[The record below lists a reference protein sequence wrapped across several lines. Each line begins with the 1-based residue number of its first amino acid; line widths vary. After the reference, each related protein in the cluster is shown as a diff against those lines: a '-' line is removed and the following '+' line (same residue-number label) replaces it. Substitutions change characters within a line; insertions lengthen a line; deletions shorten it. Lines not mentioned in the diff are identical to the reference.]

1 MSTVLYAPFRL
12 KESKLFAYERMGDT
26 RLLVL
31 SNFTDQPI
39 EYEYP
44 IVIKRVLLHNYSTIS
59 RNKKITLRAFESMV
73 LEVEGFDTD

>member
-1 MSTVLYAPFRL
+1 
-12 KESKLFAYERMGDT
+12 MGDT

-44 IVIKRVLLHNYSTIS
+44 IVIKRVLLYNYSTIS

-73 LEVEGFDTD
+73 LEVEGFDTG

>member
-1 MSTVLYAPFRL
+1 
-12 KESKLFAYERMGDT
+12 MGDT